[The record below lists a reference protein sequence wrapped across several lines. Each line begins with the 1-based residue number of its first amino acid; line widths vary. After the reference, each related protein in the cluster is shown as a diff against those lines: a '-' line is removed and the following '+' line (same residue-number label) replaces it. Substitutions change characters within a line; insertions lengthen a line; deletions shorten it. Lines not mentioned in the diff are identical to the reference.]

1 MDKPGQEP
9 GKKTVLPMFKGLF
22 GGNSRASP
30 TSKIVTSNDMKGG
43 IPGRRNSKLQEEE
56 SKASYM
62 PPGNSYKD

>member
-22 GGNSRASP
+22 GGNGRASP
-30 TSKIVTSNDMKGG
+30 TSKIVTSSDMKGG
-43 IPGRRNSKLQEEE
+43 IPVHRNSKLQEE

-62 PPGNSYKD
+62 PPGSSYKD